1 MGAVYTFANVEIR
14 TGLSRSTLYR
24 LIAAGAFPR
33 PIKLGPRR
41 VGFRADDLE
50 KWLESRE
57 AA

>member
-1 MGAVYTFANVEIR
+1 MGTVYTFANVCTR
-14 TGLSRSTLYR
+14 TGLSRSTVYR

-33 PIKLGPRR
+33 AIKLGPRR